1 MPLLLCPWFLYSI
14 LSSLGTNPLP
24 KGHINRALTV
34 AFGQIGS
41 CLGQPKLSIEVGSHF
56 LVQIWHI
63 SIMGAPPQPLLM
75 SLDLKGMV
83 LETKDSCKP
92 SGSLWRKVLEPK
104 VKRRLQRR
112 RQRILMKRRAHLP
125 DSRRPTS
132 GIQRRVRTLKKL
144 VPNGDSMGLDGL
156 FRETADYIL
165 SLQMRVEVMQI
176 MVKVLSDSDKWAIS
190 LVKADIIFSFFFFFS
205 YHSFFPVEFNVISQK
220 LVLEAQKYVFMLS
233 KF

>member
-1 MPLLLCPWFLYSI
+1 
-14 LSSLGTNPLP
+14 
-24 KGHINRALTV
+24 
-34 AFGQIGS
+34 
-41 CLGQPKLSIEVGSHF
+41 
-56 LVQIWHI
+56 
-63 SIMGAPPQPLLM
+63 MGAPPQPLLM

-190 LVKADIIFSFFFFFS
+190 LVKADIIFFLFFFLSFFFSCWIQCDISEVGFGS
-205 YHSFFPVEFNVISQK
+205 SEICIHVVQILTKVWSFFLLLFCVCVCVEK
-220 LVLEAQKYVFMLS
+220 WLDAHKWVLGIHFLFSLLLAFYLHIHPRHKEKNWRKCCWNYIFI
-233 KF
+233 